1 MKFGRLFGLFG
12 VWLAPAVAV
21 AAPPHKPAE
30 DSPSLAIDQTQEMT
44 LAIGENKT
52 IQSGDVKSY
61 SEGAPGIADVKVTPD
76 GAQFIVVGQKP
87 GATTLLLIKKD
98 GSQVTWNINV
108 FARPVA
114 AVATEIGQLLD
125 GTTGVRVRR
134 VGSRFFIEGGVSS
147 EPELRRI
154 EHIASLYPGQVESLV
169 VVGGAAADRRIN
181 IRIDFFFVQYDREK
195 SYAFGMDWPATLGGG
210 TIVQSTFSFD
220 FLARAA
226 TDAHASIVN
235 QPLPALDIASHN
247 GWAKVLKQ
255 ATVITS
261 NGSEANFSSGGE
273 QNYQISS
280 GLTTSIQRIAFG
292 TDVTV
297 LPRFDPDRRELEVKV
312 KAEVTDLTPPAAAT
326 TLPGRDISNLGT
338 DVALKLGQSLV
349 VSGIRTRSRRHDT
362 SGIPLLSEIP
372 ILGALFGSTSDTKS
386 DIEGAIFIVPSVIES
401 APENAT
407 ELIEGAAAQYDRF
420 DGDMRGVSSFD
431 PRPPVTLPSS
441 RPNPPGPSTPRGGR

>member
-1 MKFGRLFGLFG
+1 MKWRPWFLC
-12 VWLAPAVAV
+12 VSLAPGVAF
-21 AAPPHKPAE
+21 AAPPHRPGPDESQGVAV
-30 DSPSLAIDQTQEMT
+30 DQTQEMT

-61 SEGAPGIADVKVTPD
+61 SEGAPGVADVKVTPD
-76 GAQFIVVGQKP
+76 GTQFVVVGQKP

-114 AVATEIGQLLD
+114 AVASEIGQLLD

-147 EPELRRI
+147 EPELKRI

-210 TIVQSTFSFD
+210 NIVQSTFSFD

-280 GLTTSIQRIAFG
+280 GLTTSIQKIAFG

-312 KAEVTDLTPPAAAT
+312 KAEVTDLTPPAAST
-326 TLPGRDISNLGT
+326 ILPGRDISNLGT

-401 APENAT
+401 APDSAT
-407 ELIEGAAAQYDRF
+407 ELIEGAAAQYDHF

-431 PRPPVTLPSS
+431 PRPPVTLP
-441 RPNPPGPSTPRGGR
+441 PPTSRGGK